1 MDKVDRG
8 TPANLPEEYFRT
20 PNVARMYDYYVGG
33 KDNWEVDR
41 EAARRVH
48 DLAPGFQEIT
58 LEGRGFL
65 ERAVR
70 FLTAERG
77 IRQFI
82 DIGSGLPTARNVH
95 EVAQEIEPEA
105 RVVYV
110 DNDPVTIAHAQ
121 AILADNT
128 HPVEALEG
136 DMRHPS
142 GILDADETRKV
153 IDFDEPVAV
162 LLSLIL
168 HFVTDDEDPGG
179 ILSQLRDAMAPG
191 SYLVMSHGT
200 ADERSESMQRIAGL
214 YEQASSPLTLR
225 GREQVEALFLGFD
238 LEDPGL
244 VYMSQ
249 WRPARDAEDVER
261 RAWAAYAGVG
271 RKA

>member
-1 MDKVDRG
+1 MAGRR
-8 TPANLPEEYFRT
+8 TPVNLPREYFNT

-41 EAARRVH
+41 QAAQRVH

-95 EVAQEIEPEA
+95 EVAHEIEPRA
-105 RVVYV
+105 RVIYV
-110 DNDPVTIAHAQ
+110 DNDPVTIAHAR
-121 AILADNT
+121 AILVESAHN
-128 HPVEALEG
+128 VEAVEEDL
-136 DMRHPS
+136 RRPS
-142 GILDADETRKV
+142 HILDAEQTRKL

-168 HFVTDDEDPGG
+168 HFLSDDEDPGG
-179 ILSQLRDAMAPG
+179 IVGQLREAMAPG

-214 YEQASSPLTLR
+214 YEQTSSRLTLR
-225 GREQVEALFLGFD
+225 GREQVAALFRGFE
-238 LEDPGL
+238 LEEPGL

-249 WRPARDAEDVER
+249 WRPARDAEGAES

-271 RKA
+271 RKI